1 MQTFCR
7 ERGPVTFWGGVP
19 YLVTTGKGFLKSVSW
34 FLLFNE
40 RKSKLEQGE
49 REGQSPFTFVY
60 MLWKC
65 VGRLQLIS
73 VALKLDS
80 PGFTSELSPLRAV

>member
-34 FLLFNE
+34 FLLFKE

-49 REGQSPFTFVY
+49 REGQSPFTFAY
-60 MLWKC
+60 IAMEMC
-65 VGRLQLIS
+65 GQIAAHFS
-73 VALKLDS
+73 
-80 PGFTSELSPLRAV
+80 GSEAGQSWVHI